1 MGLKAMK
8 IYIKVII
15 TVLLMTI
22 GTSVSAGSVWDGSVS
37 TARYG
42 YLPQTG
48 LYAASNA
55 FPQNTLVTVTNPET
69 GKSVDVTVL
78 ERLEDNNVFLALSA
92 DAADAVGITYG
103 DLFYG
108 QISEQNKKSGAD
120 ENDLPYNPD
129 PDINPSAASE
139 DYTELTVIQNYIDN
153 ELGGTD
159 STILNKP
166 GIDKPV
172 ENIPQSNLP
181 DEAVAVEPA
190 ADITSSPDKPAA
202 EPVAPEESVVPAES
216 ISEKEDIPRIENMPM
231 EDVYISTPKEE
242 LPVPD
247 ILENNEPSVSTPVVE
262 QVEDIPVLVGMDAFA
277 PVLVT
282 LSNPGTELPKIPVP
296 DSDKP
301 VVSLLSVEPAE
312 NNQQPGI
319 DVLPELPIIGIEDVK
334 EETPTAVTL
343 MYDVAPVE
351 QEKAITPT
359 LPQISE
365 KEQAVDKPEVSS
377 VDTPSPVNEGGPE
390 LAELEPAIVRPE
402 KAGSIPEN
410 VEVILEPS
418 EARPPVVEEVV
429 EVPPVPDTVHPE
441 PVGEPELAE
450 AAEPE
455 IAAETEI
462 AEAAEPVK
470 AVETIK
476 EPVATEV
483 DANSYNVTKALSKG
497 SYYLQLGVYREEYSA
512 LALAGRLGST
522 YPVTVLVSEGS
533 DFPKYKVMVGPLGA
547 DESGVVLYSFKS
559 RGYPD
564 AFLRKGL

>member
-22 GTSVSAGSVWDGSVS
+22 STTVSAGSVWDGSVS

-78 ERLEDNNVFLALSA
+78 ERLEDNTVFLALSA

-139 DYTELTVIQNYIDN
+139 DYTELAVIQNYIDN

-159 STILNKP
+159 STILNNP

-172 ENIPQSNLP
+172 ENIPQADLP
-181 DEAVAVEPA
+181 AEEAAAVEPA
-190 ADITSSPDKPAA
+190 AGITASPNNSEALPA
-202 EPVAPEESVVPAES
+202 APEES
-216 ISEKEDIPRIENMPM
+216 ISKKEDIPSIENMPM
-231 EDVYISTPKEE
+231 EDVYISNPKEE

-247 ILENNEPSVSTPVVE
+247 VLENKEPSVSTPVAE

-282 LSNPGTELPKIPVP
+282 LSNPGTELPEIPVP

-319 DVLPELPIIGIEDVK
+319 DVFPELPIIGIEDMS
-334 EETPTAVTL
+334 EETPPAVTL

-351 QEKAITPT
+351 QDNAITPT

-365 KEQAVDKPEVSS
+365 KEQVSDKPEVSS
-377 VDTPSPVNEGGPE
+377 VDTPNPVIEGGTE

-410 VEVILEPS
+410 VEIILEPS

-429 EVPPVPDTVHPE
+429 EVPSVPDTVRAE
-441 PVGEPELAE
+441 PVAAPVEEPELAE

-455 IAAETEI
+455 KAAETEI
-462 AEAAEPVK
+462 AETAEPVK

-476 EPVATEV
+476 EPAATEV

-522 YPVTVLVSEGS
+522 YPVTVLVAEGA

>member
-8 IYIKVII
+8 IYVKVII

-78 ERLEDNNVFLALSA
+78 ERLEDNTVFLALSA
-92 DAADAVGITYG
+92 DAADVVGITYG

-139 DYTELTVIQNYIDN
+139 DYTELAVIQNYIEN
-153 ELGGTD
+153 ELGGAD

-172 ENIPQSNLP
+172 EIIPQSDLP

-190 ADITSSPDKPAA
+190 AEPAT
-202 EPVAPEESVVPAES
+202 PVES

-262 QVEDIPVLVGMDAFA
+262 QVEDVPVLVGMEAFA
-277 PVLVT
+277 PVLVP
-282 LSNPGTELPKIPVP
+282 LSNPGTELPEIPVP

-312 NNQQPGI
+312 NKQQPGI

-334 EETPTAVTL
+334 EETPLAVTL

-351 QEKAITPT
+351 QDKEITPT

-365 KEQAVDKPEVSS
+365 KEQAVDKPEVSY
-377 VDTPSPVNEGGPE
+377 VDTPSPVIEGETE
-390 LAELEPAIVRPE
+390 LAELEPAIVTPE
-402 KAGSIPEN
+402 KAGSVPEN

-429 EVPPVPDTVHPE
+429 EVPSVPDNVHPE
-441 PVGEPELAE
+441 PVEEPELAE

-455 IAAETEI
+455 KAEETEI
-462 AEAAEPVK
+462 AEAAEPVN

-476 EPVATEV
+476 EPAVTEV

-522 YPVTVLVSEGS
+522 YPVTVLVSEGA